1 MPSGRQSQKE
11 GQVSN
16 PDFQQYKIQL
26 QAKGNPEENIN
37 QEVNKNASIMFGRQC
52 RARKIETSYI

>member
-1 MPSGRQSQKE
+1 MPSERQSQKE

-16 PDFQQYKIQL
+16 SDFQQYKIQL

-37 QEVNKNASIMFGRQC
+37 QEVNKNSSIMFGRQC
-52 RARKIETSYI
+52 RVRKIETSYI